1 MNIQSN
7 INQITSLAGMLM
19 SQTPMAAAAKEK
31 AIEQQ
36 RIKGLQKNVGKA
48 EAATEEVLK
57 EYDGA
62 QGSYEQEA
70 ADELFAS
77 SLEKEVS
84 AKEELFYADP
94 TVEGARSIV
103 RGKAALA
110 GYKEG
115 LEDIAKE
122 EAAMALKKEQKRR
135 ADSNQMVKSLDIS
148 NIDERGLPRLERAY
162 KRAQRDTKY
171 LTKGGNK

>member
-1 MNIQSN
+1 MSIQSN

-19 SQTPMAAAAKEK
+19 SQTPMAAAAKEN

-48 EAATEEVLK
+48 EAASEEVLK
-57 EYDGA
+57 EYDNA
-62 QGSYEQEA
+62 DGSYEQEA
-70 ADELFAS
+70 ADELYAS

-122 EAAMALKKEQKRR
+122 EAAKALRKEQERI
-135 ADSNQMVKSLDIS
+135 AASNARTKI
-148 NIDERGLPRLERAY
+148 LEGTPSAY
-162 KRAQRDTKY
+162 LLEKN
-171 LTKGGNK
+171 KGGNK